1 MNKEVYKPTKVAICR
16 GCGGTGYR
24 QVPQPDGSLDRVRC
38 SHCEGSGR
46 VWVSCK
52 LQLDIRPYKET
63 LR

>member
-1 MNKEVYKPTKVAICR
+1 MKKDVIKPTKVAICR

-24 QVPQPDGSLDRVRC
+24 QVPHSDGSLHRVRC

-52 LQLDIRPYKET
+52 LLLDIRPYKENH
-63 LR
+63 R

>member
-1 MNKEVYKPTKVAICR
+1 MKKDVIKPTKVAICR

-24 QVPQPDGSLDRVRC
+24 QEPQFDGSSARVRC
-38 SHCEGSGR
+38 PHCAGSGR
-46 VWVSCK
+46 VFVSCK